1 MLPLAHNLPEGQSP
15 LLEPFW
21 LSSKSS
27 MTQAG
32 QVEAAS
38 LSPTEAF
45 RLPDGTCLSCQ
56 QTHTGALPVMLLSA
70 ELGCCIAAV
79 FCA

>member
-1 MLPLAHNLPEGQSP
+1 MLSLAHNLPEGQSP

-32 QVEAAS
+32 EVEAAS
-38 LSPTEAF
+38 LSPTEA
-45 RLPDGTCLSCQ
+45 
-56 QTHTGALPVMLLSA
+56 LLSDSQMVPA
-70 ELGCCIAAV
+70 YHVSPHILEPCL
-79 FCA
+79 